1 MIIIVYLIGVVI
13 LVIAAFVLIWLA
25 RKFNDYTKMR
35 VSIDE
40 NENDEEKEKA
50 LRIIRSNYKY
60 WNR

>member
-25 RKFNDYTKMR
+25 RKFNEYTEKQ
-35 VSIDE
+35 VSLQESE
-40 NENDEEKEKA
+40 NEKA